1 MTKTT
6 EHWLSAIFLL
16 VAVFLPQTN
25 KAQIFE
31 SKTGVD
37 TLSLAERISLRTNA
51 IDWTLLTP
59 NLGIEFDVTSTNW
72 NRWAVGLSFKS
83 KWNTPATFK
92 NRIFYNITEVRADF
106 RNYWRTRQIDGD
118 GVKAHTGFIDRLF
131 SCRRRV
137 VKHPKTTYY
146 RGAYVSFSDFS
157 VKLGAKGRQGK
168 AVSAGITYGIIKPLY
183 TFKTGNSLDLDF
195 GFDAGFIATNAE
207 EFKLDRA
214 ENCYVRTKAGAWKF
228 VPFPMPT
235 SARVG
240 FVYRF
245 GKYPITKK
253 YRWRYDADADY
264 KYRMDTIA
272 SNAIARAYN
281 QQIRDS
287 IQNRI
292 LGEFWQTYD
301 SAAVVNA
308 KIAAAR
314 KVELENRRLEADKQ
328 RAIAEQQE
336 KERQRA
342 EKAAAKEAEKAKKED
357 TPADSTAESPAA
369 TEQPAAPAE
378 QPTATEQP
386 AVPAEQPAAA
396 EQPTDNV
403 ATEPSVPV
411 EEGEQPSSTEQPAA
425 ADSEQSAAP
434 AEEGEQPSST
444 EQPAAADSEQSAALA
459 EETEQSAPAKD
470 EKENS
475 EDGGTTSTDNNE
487 TMNNNSENETEATEG
502 KEAADE

>member
-342 EKAAAKEAEKAKKED
+342 EKAAAKEAEKAKKQD
-357 TPADSTAESPAA
+357 DAPTDS
-369 TEQPAAPAE
+369 
-378 QPTATEQP
+378 TATEQP
-386 AVPAEQPAAA
+386 VAVEPSVATEQPTDSVATEQPIPSAEESEQPAAS
-396 EQPTDNV
+396 
-403 ATEPSVPV
+403 TE
-411 EEGEQPSSTEQPAA
+411 ENEQPAA
-425 ADSEQSAAP
+425 ST
-434 AEEGEQPSST
+434 EES
-444 EQPAAADSEQSAALA
+444 EQPAASTEENEQPAASTEESEQPATST
-459 EETEQSAPAKD
+459 EEEGATPQ
-470 EKENS
+470 
-475 EDGGTTSTDNNE
+475 STDNNE
-487 TMNNNSENETEATEG
+487 TTINNSENEAEATEG
-502 KEAADE
+502 KEASDE

>member
-6 EHWLSAIFLL
+6 RHWLCAIFLL
-16 VAVFLPQTN
+16 VAVLLPQTN

-37 TLSLAERISLRTNA
+37 TLTLAERISLRTNA
-51 IDWTLLTP
+51 VDWTLLTP
-59 NLGIEFDVTSTNW
+59 NVGIEFDVTSTNW
-72 NRWAVGLSFKS
+72 NRWAVGLSFKT
-83 KWNTPATFK
+83 KWNTSATFK

-157 VKLGAKGRQGK
+157 VKLGREGRQGK
-168 AVSAGITYGIIKPLY
+168 AVSAGVTYGIIKPLY

-207 EFKLDRA
+207 KFTLDRA
-214 ENCYVRTKAGAWKF
+214 ENCYVRTKAGTWKF

-253 YRWRYDADADY
+253 YRWRYEADADY

-272 SNAIARAYN
+272 SNAAARAFN

-287 IQNRI
+287 IQSRI

-308 KIAAAR
+308 KNAAAR
-314 KVELENRRLEADKQ
+314 KVELEKQRLEAEKQ

-342 EKAAAKEAEKAKKED
+342 EKAAAKEAEKAKKQD
-357 TPADSTAESPAA
+357 DAPTDSTATEPSVAVEPSVATEQPTDSVA
-369 TEQPAAPAE
+369 TEQPAASAE
-378 QPTATEQP
+378 ES
-386 AVPAEQPAAA
+386 EQPAASTEES
-396 EQPTDNV
+396 EQPAAST
-403 ATEPSVPV
+403 
-411 EEGEQPSSTEQPAA
+411 EEGEQPAAST
-425 ADSEQSAAP
+425 
-434 AEEGEQPSST
+434 EEGEQPAAST
-444 EQPAAADSEQSAALA
+444 EESEQPAASTDESEQPAASN
-459 EETEQSAPAKD
+459 EE
-470 EKENS
+470 
-475 EDGGTTSTDNNE
+475 GGATTQSTDNNE
-487 TMNNNSENETEATEG
+487 TTINNSENEAEATEG
-502 KEAADE
+502 KEASDEQ